1 MTTNPRALL
10 VGSGGSG
17 DVVSAV
23 ALARS
28 HGYRAPVFAV
38 PLWERA
44 IFDPRPGPR
53 GSADVDHLEWT
64 PGGARIVSSTRLPG
78 GWSPLPELVRRT
90 GIDLYL
96 LDVTTGVRG
105 LAKQLRAIAHHERA
119 DHLELVDAGGDIVAR
134 GDEPGLVSPALD
146 AMLLAA
152 TAACGIRGTVTVVG
166 AGLDG
171 ELTPHEFAESGA
183 ALKWRAGKPI
193 SGSVAADVY
202 RQLAWFPSEASLLM
216 LLAAQGVSGTVDIT
230 RGREPVVLE
239 VGAARPVSMD
249 VSAVARFNCLADAV
263 RNTTDFATVDR
274 ILRDLGCVSEYG
286 LEKDK
291 LRRRPE
297 VPQKRPWEGHSLTDL
312 LDDIHP
318 RADHVGVRRIYRK
331 LALTSRREHQVL
343 MSWLASRHAGCFVNP
358 MLPLNALANNELRI
372 GL

>member
-1 MTTNPRALL
+1 MPTRPRALL
-10 VGSGGSG
+10 VASGGSG

-28 HGYRAPVFAV
+28 RGYRAPVFAA

-53 GSADVDHLEWT
+53 GAADIDHLDWT
-64 PGGARIVSSTRLPG
+64 PGGARIVSRTRLPG

-90 GIDLYL
+90 GIELYL

-105 LAKQLRAIAHHERA
+105 LATQLRGIVHHTGA

-152 TAACGIRGTVTVVG
+152 AVDCGTQGTVTVLG

-171 ELTPHEFAESGA
+171 ELTPRELTASGS
-183 ALKWRAGKPI
+183 ALKWRTGTVI
-193 SGSVAADVY
+193 SRSVAADVY

-216 LLAAQGVSGTVDIT
+216 LLAAQGVTGKVDIT
-230 RGREPVVLE
+230 SGREPVVL
-239 VGAARPVSMD
+239 GADAACPVSMA
-249 VSAVARFNCLADAV
+249 VSTVAHFNRLADAV
-263 RNTTDFATVDR
+263 RNTTDFPTVDR

-286 LEKDK
+286 LEVAK
-291 LRRRPE
+291 LRRRSMA
-297 VPQKRPWEGHSLTDL
+297 PQKRPWEEHRLTDL
-312 LDDIHP
+312 LGDVHP
-318 RADHVGVRRIYRK
+318 DADHVGVRRIYRK
-331 LALTSRREHQVL
+331 LALTSRREHQDLV
-343 MSWLASRHAGCFVNP
+343 SWLADRYTQHFINP
-358 MLPLNALANNELRI
+358 MLSLCAL
-372 GL
+372 